1 MDPLVDFAV
10 AKIWDTM
17 VKRVIDTAGQSTA
30 FTNYLWMNLTSTEIR
45 DIVQNID
52 VDAVRDGGL
61 TVDDFVAIFDV
72 NPDLAA
78 FDLT

>member
-17 VKRVIDTAGQSTA
+17 ADRVIMTVGKSTD
-30 FTNYLWMNLTSTEIR
+30 FTRFLKDNLTSTEIR
-45 DIVQNID
+45 DIIQNID

-61 TVDDFVAIFDV
+61 TVDDFVAIFEV
-72 NPDLAA
+72 NPPLAA
-78 FDLT
+78 FDLM

>member
-10 AKIWDTM
+10 GK
-17 VKRVIDTAGQSTA
+17 STD
-30 FTNYLWMNLTSTEIR
+30 FTRFLKDNLTSTEIR
-45 DIVQNID
+45 EIIQNID
-52 VDAVRDGGL
+52 VDAIRDGGL
-61 TVDDFVAIFDV
+61 TVDDFVAIFEV